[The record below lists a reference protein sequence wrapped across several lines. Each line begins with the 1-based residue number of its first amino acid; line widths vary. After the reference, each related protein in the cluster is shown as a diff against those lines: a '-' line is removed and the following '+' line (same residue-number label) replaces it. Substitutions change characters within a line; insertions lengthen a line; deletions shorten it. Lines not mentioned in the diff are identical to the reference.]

1 MARTPDF
8 EDPIEIPQFFFTR
21 EIYDLMHEF
30 LDTDEEVGQ
39 FFELVSHYCLFNE
52 IDFEYAKRC
61 SYEVKD
67 CFDRCVAI
75 MYSGLNKYRWDYY
88 NGKKG
93 AMAIRRNIPQIS
105 KE

>member
-21 EIYDLMHEF
+21 EIYDLMHEH
-30 LDTDEEVGQ
+30 LTNEKEIGE
-39 FFELVSHYCLFNE
+39 FFELVAHYCLFNE
-52 IDFEYAKRC
+52 IDSNYTKQC
-61 SYEVKD
+61 SLEAID
-67 CFDRCVAI
+67 CFNRAITI

-93 AMAIRRNIPQIS
+93 AGAIRRNIPQIT